1 MRRLLSLALVF
12 AAIACGSD
20 DSTAPTQASV
30 AGTWTLQTVNGS
42 PLPFTLASSPAKIEL
57 LSYVVNVSSHGTL
70 TSSEQLRTTIGTSA
84 TTNTTTD
91 GGTYTLSGNAVAIT
105 SNTAGSTPQAGTITG
120 NTLAL
125 SQSGFIFIFTKQ

>member
-1 MRRLLSLALVF
+1 
-12 AAIACGSD
+12 
-20 DSTAPTQASV
+20 
-30 AGTWTLQTVNGS
+30 
-42 PLPFTLASSPAKIEL
+42 
-57 LSYVVNVSSHGTL
+57 VVNVSSNGTW